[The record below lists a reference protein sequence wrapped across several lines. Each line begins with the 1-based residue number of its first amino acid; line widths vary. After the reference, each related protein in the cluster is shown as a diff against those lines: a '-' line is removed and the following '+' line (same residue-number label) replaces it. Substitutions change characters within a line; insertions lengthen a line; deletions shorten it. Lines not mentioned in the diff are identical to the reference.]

1 MSINGEW
8 FLTDSFLAHRI
19 LTDSGLPIPAD
30 ELYPA
35 VMVKLADIDGELT
48 NPVHGTMQYTAGADY
63 IIRQPDGDY
72 VVKSKSIF
80 DANFTR
86 I

>member
-1 MSINGEW
+1 MSINSEW
-8 FLTDSFLAHRI
+8 FLTDSFIAHRI

-30 ELYPA
+30 ESYPA

-48 NPVHGTMQYTAGADY
+48 NPVHGIMQYVAGEDY
-63 IIRQPDGDY
+63 IIRNPYGEY
-72 VVKSKSIF
+72 IVKSKTIF
-80 DANFTR
+80 NANFTR